1 MLSDFVSLVAKPKSE
16 AHEPGGDEPLANCR
30 DKQEAEELGAI
41 RRQNENDLVE
51 RAMRRRNDLVAVLGF
66 SDSSTMA
73 GNESAESGGNFR
85 EAIQNVPSSEIVT
98 ASLPFHPLEASCT
111 QTMALLEITDTTI
124 YKQLL
129 IEVHNQ
135 GEVLDEP
142 IYSEWGL
149 QELTQVFDGRALP
162 VSNDGHAVGTAFA
175 QTQRAESDIDVRE
188 ICGKQQ
194 VSDIGE
200 VTGPREQPSVREDKM
215 KVETV
220 NAAASNLWRYRRVGE
235 VGREKRAKGGAIDA
249 IDQSPLPLYT
259 DSPPSLP
266 PPKPPSLSTPRA
278 GARVQSSGSGLKS
291 AFERPPT
298 AAQIEVSS
306 HAYRN
311 D

>member
-85 EAIQNVPSSEIVT
+85 EATQNVPSNEIVA
-98 ASLPFHPLEASCT
+98 ASLPFHPLQASCT
-111 QTMALLEITDTTI
+111 QKMALLEITDTTI
-124 YKQLL
+124 SKQLL
-129 IEVHNQ
+129 IEED
-135 GEVLDEP
+135 GEVLGANCKWVTMLCGRE
-142 IYSEWGL
+142 L
-149 QELTQVFDGRALP
+149 QMG
-162 VSNDGHAVGTAFA
+162 NDAVGTALA

-188 ICGKQQ
+188 IRGKQQ
-194 VSDIGE
+194 ASYIRE
-200 VTGPREQPSVREDKM
+200 VNGPRGQPSVREDKM

-306 HAYRN
+306 HAYRH